1 MKKAFVNGKFYV
13 EKGCFAQAV
22 LIEDDKFV
30 LVGTNDEIRAA
41 AGDAEIFDC
50 GGKTVIPG
58 INDSHCH
65 MIYYAITQSYV
76 QIMGSRSID
85 EVIERG
91 RQFLKD
97 HPKAKGLR
105 GMGWNVVD
113 FVEGEQRNLTRHDLD
128 KISTEIP
135 INFQRACGHMN
146 VFNTKALELAGV
158 DENTAQ
164 VEGGVFEVEENGYP
178 NGRFLETAKD
188 LVAHVVPEPTLE
200 EITENVYKVMEYC
213 ASLGITS
220 VQSNDPGQFMTYGE
234 IYGLLHKIHDANEM
248 KIRYRSQSLFRSVED
263 FEKYV
268 KTEGKDPRYDDVL
281 SFGPLKL
288 LKDGSIGGHSAL
300 MREPYL
306 DVPDSVGVSVLTDEQ
321 LDAFCEAADK
331 HNVQVV
337 THCIGDGA
345 VQNLIDHYAKVLRDG
360 KNPLRHGIVH
370 CQIMDRGMMEQ
381 LAKYQI
387 LALEQPIFL
396 SSDMHALKT
405 RIPES
410 LARTSNAYRSM
421 MELGIPQSFG
431 TDAPVEDLNPFP
443 NIYSAVTRKDMHG
456 YPEGGYYPEERLT
469 VEETLDFYTVGSAYA
484 EFMEDRLGR
493 IKPGYYADM
502 AMLSK
507 DIFTCDVEEIKG
519 ITSELTLM
527 GGKVTFQA

>member
-85 EVIERG
+85 DVIERG
-91 RQFLKD
+91 RQFIKD
-97 HPKAKGLR
+97 HPNARGLR
-105 GMGWNVVD
+105 GQGWNVVD

-135 INFQRACGHMN
+135 IVFMRACGHMS

-158 DENTAQ
+158 DEHTAQ

-178 NGRFLETAKD
+178 NGRFLETAKN

-200 EITENVYKVMEYC
+200 EITENVYKVMKYC

-220 VQSNDPGQFMTYGE
+220 VQSNDPGQVMTYE
-234 IYGLLHKIHDANEM
+234 EVYGLLHKIHDANEL

-306 DVPDSVGVSVLTDEQ
+306 DVPDSVGVPVVTDEQ
-321 LDAFCEAADK
+321 MDAFCEAADK
-331 HNVQVV
+331 LNVQVV

-345 VQNLIDHYAKVLRDG
+345 IEGVMNNYAKVLRDG
-360 KNPLRHGIVH
+360 KNTLRHGIVH
-370 CQIMDRGMMEQ
+370 CQIMDRDMMEH

-387 LALEQPIFL
+387 LAMEQPIFL

-469 VEETLDFYTVGSAYA
+469 VEETLDFYTAGSAYA